1 MRMDGLQRLGEWLLT
16 GATLV
21 GLLAPLNMGT
31 ARAQE
36 SPTPDTG
43 YIFGY
48 RSEIVFPA
56 AVRFVV
62 GMNVGLDQIASV
74 SLILRQQSGLNVT
87 FEVDPQRYLLET
99 GGVVTQ
105 LLYLWD
111 LSTGPVPVSFE
122 PLSFMWQVET
132 KDGQISKAADEFL
145 FVDDGRGPW
154 YVAGN
159 PPLILHWLNPHLAG
173 SAIRNEVMAAY
184 GLLTRHTGLGPS
196 PSYEFVIYDPNTPLC
211 QQVTSPETNKTI
223 LVVTSREDD
232 SQYPCSVDAFGQVYA
247 SGGIIFL
254 QRPTFGYSELEDLL
268 IARMVRE
275 TYTSLWQDAPVP
287 AWFLSGLVFLYRLH
301 PNLSTLEVARDA
313 ARTESLLPLS
323 DLASTVP
330 EDATFQV
337 RTLWEAESYL
347 LTLYLADR
355 YGADAPFDLA
365 MNVRQQGFDGSLQS
379 LMGGT
384 QDSLWDD
391 WSRWLF
397 TAAAERAV
405 GWIPYMA
412 TTPTPTAT
420 PTITPLPPT
429 FTPSVTPTITF
440 TPTSTFLGDQRRSIT
455 PPPVT
460 PTRLSSP
467 SNTPLPPGSLPT
479 AQPSTPEKSE
489 EQGPSALLT
498 AGIIGIAVVAVVLV
512 VLAGLIWR
520 RRR

>member
-1 MRMDGLQRLGEWLLT
+1 MRMDGLRRLGEWLLT

-21 GLLAPLNMGT
+21 CLLVPLNAGT

-74 SLILRQQSGLNVT
+74 SLTLRQQSGLNVT
-87 FEVDPQRYLLET
+87 LEVDPQRYLLET

-105 LLYLWD
+105 LLYPWD

-132 KDGQISKAADEFL
+132 KDRQISKATDEFL
-145 FVDDGRGPW
+145 FVDDARGPW

-184 GLLTRHTGLGPS
+184 GLLGHHTGLVPS
-196 PSYEFVIYDPNTPLC
+196 PSYEFVIYDPNTPMC
-211 QQVTSPETNKTI
+211 QQVVSPETNKTI
-223 LVVTSREDD
+223 SVVTSREDE
-232 SQYPCSVDAFGQVYA
+232 SQYPCSVDAFRQVYA
-247 SGGIIFL
+247 RGGIIFL

-268 IARMVRE
+268 IASMVRE
-275 TYTSLWQDAPVP
+275 TYISLWQGASVP
-287 AWFLSGLVFLYRLH
+287 AWFLSGLTFMYRLH
-301 PNLSTLEVARDA
+301 PSLSTLEVTRDA

-323 DLASTVP
+323 ELGSAVP
-330 EDATFQV
+330 EDAAFQV
-337 RTLWEAESYL
+337 RVLWEAESYL

-355 YGADAPFDLA
+355 YGADAAFDLA
-365 MNVRQQGFDGSLQS
+365 LNIRQQGFDGALQS

-384 QDSLWDD
+384 QDNLWDE

-405 GWIPYMA
+405 AWTPYTD

-420 PTITPLPPT
+420 PTITPIPPT
-429 FTPSVTPTITF
+429 FTPSMTPTITF

-467 SNTPLPPGSLPT
+467 TNTPLPPGSLPT
-479 AQPSTPEKSE
+479 AQPYAPDKTKG
-489 EQGPSALLT
+489 QGSSALLT
-498 AGIIGIAVVAVVLV
+498 AGIICIAVVAVVLV
-512 VLAGLIWR
+512 LLAALIWR